1 MKLHQETKLDG
12 ARKEEASVPILTLGI
27 QTKLDSAFGG
37 WAGDGCSTLVVLQ
50 FAGTRG
56 ETQDGEGGATC
67 RPARQLPSS

>member
-1 MKLHQETKLDG
+1 MAPAKKKQALPT
-12 ARKEEASVPILTLGI
+12 PTLTLGM

-37 WAGDGCSTLVVLQ
+37 WAGDGCSTLVVLR

-67 RPARQLPSS
+67 KAVT